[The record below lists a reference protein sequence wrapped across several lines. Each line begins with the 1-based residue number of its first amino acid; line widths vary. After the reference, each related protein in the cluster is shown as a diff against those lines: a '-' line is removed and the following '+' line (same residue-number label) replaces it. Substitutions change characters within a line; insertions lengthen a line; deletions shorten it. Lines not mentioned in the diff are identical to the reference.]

1 MREVLNMVH
10 RVSGKWFPVTETS
23 RRAGDPVQLVADN
36 TRIREVLGWRPQCD
50 DLELICRT
58 ALDWEASY
66 SST

>member
-1 MREVLNMVH
+1 MMH

-23 RRAGDPVQLVADN
+23 RRAGDPAQLVADN

-66 SST
+66 SSA